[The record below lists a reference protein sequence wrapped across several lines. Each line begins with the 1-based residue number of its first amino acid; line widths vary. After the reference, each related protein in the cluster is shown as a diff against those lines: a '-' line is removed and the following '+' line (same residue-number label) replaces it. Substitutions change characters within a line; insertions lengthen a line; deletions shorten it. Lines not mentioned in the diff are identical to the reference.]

1 MDYIKKGRELVK
13 KMLNSVHVTCEIDS
27 TERALIISNWLIRQ
41 RASKQLN
48 VHLEREE
55 SVREAV
61 SRQSLVKN
69 CNSYGRAL
77 LRCHFFLSTQKAF
90 PVQLYEMLLCE
101 VEVSH
106 LADLSLALP
115 FN

>member
-1 MDYIKKGRELVK
+1 MRAAKIQISSLANVNYQAWLYGQLNQDKLDYIRKGRELVK
-13 KMLNSVHVTCEIDS
+13 KMLNSVHVTCEIDG
-27 TERALIISNWLIRQ
+27 TERVLIISNWLIRQ

-69 CNSYGRAL
+69 CN
-77 LRCHFFLSTQKAF
+77 
-90 PVQLYEMLLCE
+90 VMEELC
-101 VEVSH
+101 
-106 LADLSLALP
+106 
-115 FN
+115 